1 MKKFVPLSLSIVIL
15 VAVCLLWDNLKLAY
29 NSENVIVGEYY
40 YKKFNPLNETVRFLS
55 FILLPFITYFVS
67 YFFINKKTYC
77 YYYTG

>member
-40 YKKFNPLNETVRFLS
+40 YKKFNPLNETFYS
-55 FILLPFITYFVS
+55 I
-67 YFFINKKTYC
+67 
-77 YYYTG
+77 